1 MEYARRRY
9 INQRKNDKMTYY
21 YYDKVLVSNCRLR
34 SLTDYAGKMTKD
46 SVVQLSAQVVDPNA
60 AVLKGCGEIVFTED
74 FYQVTVPEKV
84 TYQIHKDGNLV
95 RAYAA
100 DLLWVE
106 QTILGIPASILALLK
121 GKVLLN
127 GSLLHA
133 GRWAYAVI
141 GERESRID
149 DMYLRCGIPGRAVMV
164 RQQEEQFVGTA
175 HSDSAYLDCAVEA
188 LGLLGVFVL
197 QSNEAKAAIEPMC
210 LPELKKDSLLESVV
224 GYEVFSQELMQLA
237 DESGIIDQISR
248 KLYMAFMRAL

>member
-9 INQRKNDKMTYY
+9 INQMKNDKMTYY

-46 SVVQLSAQVVDPNA
+46 SVVQLSAQVVEPNA

>member
-1 MEYARRRY
+1 
-9 INQRKNDKMTYY
+9 
-21 YYDKVLVSNCRLR
+21 
-34 SLTDYAGKMTKD
+34 
-46 SVVQLSAQVVDPNA
+46 
-60 AVLKGCGEIVFTED
+60 
-74 FYQVTVPEKV
+74 
-84 TYQIHKDGNLV
+84 
-95 RAYAA
+95 
-100 DLLWVE
+100 
-106 QTILGIPASILALLK
+106 
-121 GKVLLN
+121 
-127 GSLLHA
+127 
-133 GRWAYAVI
+133 
-141 GERESRID
+141 
-149 DMYLRCGIPGRAVMV
+149 MYLRCGIPGRAVMV

>member
-1 MEYARRRY
+1 
-9 INQRKNDKMTYY
+9 MTYY

-46 SVVQLSAQVVDPNA
+46 SVVQLSAQVVEPNA

-188 LGLLGVFVL
+188 LGLLGIFVL

-237 DESGIIDQISR
+237 DESSIIDQISR
-248 KLYMAFMRAL
+248 RLYMAFMRAL